1 MLLLEAR
8 DRAHAVGQQHEA
20 FQVFGGQVGKQI
32 PHGVGHAVA
41 AGFPGNHDLIGGGNP
56 LQQRRVQLRAGV
68 LRVGH
73 FGLQGAVVFGVGVG
87 ALDGRHDGAL
97 ALPLPALQGPQDRMV
112 DAMPPAAQLTVHG
125 PDHVCVASPCFK
137 RLQVV
142 ERIGLQGRVGRAKL
156 PRAHRGGRDGRE
168 RRHLAPLTGTPAVR
182 MGNIEVLMGVQC
194 HDDVVD
200 VIGILVQPGSQAA
213 HVGMGAGYG
222 QRGKDQLTGNA
233 VGPGRQVTEIVLRI
247 DDQYQGGRIHGVPF
261 K

>member
-8 DRAHAVGQQHEA
+8 DRTHAIGQQHEVL
-20 FQVFGGQVGKQI
+20 QVLGRQMGKQI
-32 PHGVGHAVA
+32 PRGVGHAVA
-41 AGFPGNHDLIGGGNP
+41 AGFAGNHDLIGGSNP
-56 LQQRRVQLRAGV
+56 FQQRHVQLGAGV

-73 FGLQGAVVFGVGVG
+73 FGLQGTVVFGVGVR
-87 ALDGRHDGAL
+87 ALDDRHGSAL
-97 ALPLPALQGPQDRMV
+97 ALTLPALQGPQDRMM

-125 PDHVCVASPCFK
+125 PDHVRVTSPRLK

-142 ERIGLQGRVGRAKL
+142 ERIGLQGRVGRAEL

-168 RRHLAPLTGTPAVR
+168 RRHLVPLARKPAVR
-182 MGNIEVLMGVQC
+182 MGDIEVLMGVQR

-200 VIGILVQPGSQAA
+200 VIGILVQPEGQAA
-213 HVGMGAGYG
+213 HVGMRAGYG
-222 QRGKDQLTGNA
+222 QRRKDQLTGDA
-233 VGPGRQVTEIVLRI
+233 VGPGWQVTEIVLRV